1 MTASRE
7 DMLELFAA
15 ASSRCGEIV
24 GFNYVLEDVL
34 GIGGM
39 GIVYS
44 AVQQSLGRPVA
55 VKVPRPELAALP
67 GLHARFRR
75 EAHVAGRLWH
85 RNIISVI
92 DYGECEGAPFLVME
106 RVHGLLLGR
115 VIAEHGAFEVPISVD
130 IAAQVL
136 DALAETHAAGFVHAD
151 VKSDN
156 VLVEERRDGRAVAR
170 LFDFGLACDR
180 RGNRGIDTVV
190 YGTPEYMAP
199 EVIRGERPCPGT
211 DLYGVGIMLY
221 ELLTGVTP
229 FVSGSGPDVLSRH
242 LGETPLPPSRLR
254 ADHVIS
260 PTLDDLVV
268 RMLDKRP
275 EARADDAASLA
286 AELRAS
292 VSPVTRPVRT
302 TQVIPAGVVPDEPGP
317 PVTIANGSDRQPI
330 RSLDDLRAATAEAI
344 DAGDETRIV
353 DAYLALAR
361 GLVHAHQPAAAAKEL
376 EIALELLE
384 LRASAG
390 RVVPSLWCVSVTLAA
405 IYGHLGQTE
414 RARETAHAAHA
425 HAGRV
430 RSTVGQ
436 RRAEAVFARLVRGRA
451 YSGPSV
457 R

>member
-1 MTASRE
+1 MTGTRE
-7 DMLELFAA
+7 DMLAA
-15 ASSRCGEIV
+15 YADASSRCGEVV
-24 GFNYVLEDVL
+24 GANYVLEDVL

-75 EAHVAGRLWH
+75 EAYVAGRLWH

-92 DYGECEGAPFLVME
+92 DYGECDGAPFLVME

-115 VIAEHGAFEVPISVD
+115 VVAEHGAFDVPIAVD

-136 DALAETHAAGFVHAD
+136 DALSETHAAGFVHAD

-156 VLVEERRDGRAVAR
+156 VLVEERREGRAVAR
-170 LFDFGLACDR
+170 LFDFGLACDQ
-180 RGNRGIDTVV
+180 RGNRSGDNIV

-199 EVIRGERPCPGT
+199 EVIRGERPSPAT
-211 DLYGVGIMLY
+211 DIYGIGVMLY
-221 ELLTGVTP
+221 EVLTGVTP

-242 LGETPLPPSRLR
+242 LGEDPLPPSRLR
-254 ADHVIS
+254 ADHVI
-260 PTLDDLVV
+260 PPALDKLVV

-275 EARADDAASLA
+275 EARAEDATSLA
-286 AELRAS
+286 AELRATMPS
-292 VSPVTRPVRT
+292 GERLPRT
-302 TQVIPAGVVPDEPGP
+302 TQVIPVGAISTEDSGP
-317 PVTIANGSDRQPI
+317 LPIANGSNRQPI

-344 DAGDETRIV
+344 DRGDDNAIV

-361 GLVHAHQPAAAAKEL
+361 ALVNAHQPVAAAKEL
-376 EIALELLE
+376 EIAIELLE

-390 RVVPSLWCVSVTLAA
+390 RAVPSLWCVSVTLAA

-430 RSTVGQ
+430 RSRIGQ
-436 RRAEAVFARLVRGRA
+436 RRAEAVFARLVRGRTYA
-451 YSGPSV
+451 GTGL

>member
-1 MTASRE
+1 MAARQELLARYADASIRRG
-7 DMLELFAA
+7 EL
-15 ASSRCGEIV
+15 V
-24 GFNYVLEDVL
+24 GSNYVLEEVL

-44 AVQQSLGRPVA
+44 AVQQSLCRPVA

-67 GLHARFRR
+67 GLDARFRR

-92 DYGECEGAPFLVME
+92 DFGEYDGAPFLVME

-115 VIAEHGAFEVPISVD
+115 VIAEHGAFDVPIAVD

-156 VLVEERRDGRAVAR
+156 VLVEERREGRALAR
-170 LFDFGLACDR
+170 LFDFGLACER
-180 RGNRGIDTVV
+180 RGTRADNAV

-199 EVIRGERPCPGT
+199 EVIRGERPSPAT
-211 DLYGVGIMLY
+211 DIYGLGVMLY

-229 FVSGSGPDVLSRH
+229 FVGANGSDVLTRH
-242 LGETPLPPSRLR
+242 LGEVPMPPSRLR
-254 ADHVIS
+254 SDHVI
-260 PTLDDLVV
+260 PARLDELVV

-275 EARADDAASLA
+275 EARADDAVSLA
-286 AELRAS
+286 AELRATMPA
-292 VSPVTRPVRT
+292 VERMART
-302 TQVIPAGVVPDEPGP
+302 TEAIPIGTALDTGP
-317 PVTIANGSDRQPI
+317 VALANGSDRQPP
-330 RSLDDLRAATAEAI
+330 RSLDELRAATAEAI
-344 DAGDETRIV
+344 DRGDDNAIV

-361 GLVHAHQPAAAAKEL
+361 ALVNAHQPVAAAKEL
-376 EIALELLE
+376 EIAIELLE
-384 LRASAG
+384 LHASAG
-390 RVVPSLWCVSVTLAA
+390 RTVNSLWCVGVTLAA

-425 HAGRV
+425 HAGRA
-430 RSTVGQ
+430 RSRVGQ
-436 RRAEAVFARLVRGRA
+436 RRAEAVFARLVRGRTYA
-451 YSGPSV
+451 GPSL

>member
-1 MTASRE
+1 MTPSQDAMQDLYAE
-7 DMLELFAA
+7 AA
-15 ASSRCGEIV
+15 TRCGEIV
-24 GFNYVLEDVL
+24 GLNYVLDDVL

-55 VKVPRPELAALP
+55 VKVPRPELTSLP

-92 DYGECEGAPFLVME
+92 DYGESEGVPYLVME

-115 VIAEHGAFEVPISVD
+115 VIADHGAFDVPIAVD

-156 VLVEERRDGRAVAR
+156 VLVEERREGKAVAR

-180 RGNRGIDTVV
+180 RGRRGGDDLV

-199 EVIRGERPCPGT
+199 EVIRGERPCPAT
-211 DLYGVGIMLY
+211 DLYGVGVMLY
-221 ELLTGVTP
+221 ELLTGITP
-229 FVSGSGPDVLSRH
+229 FVTGAGADVLSRH

-260 PTLDDLVV
+260 PALDELIV
-268 RMLDKRP
+268 RILDKRP
-275 EARADDAASLA
+275 EARAEGAASLA
-286 AELRAS
+286 AELRATT
-292 VSPVTRPVRT
+292 PAIERT
-302 TQVIPAGVVPDEPGP
+302 TRTTEVIRAGVVPTMPCP
-317 PVTIANGSDRQPI
+317 PVAIANGSDRQPV
-330 RSLDDLRAATAEAI
+330 RSLDELRRSTAEAI
-344 DAGDETRIV
+344 ERGDENGIV

-361 GLVHAHQPAAAAKEL
+361 ALVNAHQPVAAAKEL
-376 EIALELLE
+376 ELAIELLE

-430 RSTVGQ
+430 RSRVGQ
-436 RRAEAVFARLVRGRA
+436 RRAEAVFARLVRGRTYA
-451 YSGPSV
+451 DPTM

>member
-1 MTASRE
+1 MGATRE
-7 DMLELFAA
+7 DMLAAYDA
-15 ASSRCGEIV
+15 ASSRCGEVV
-24 GFNYVLEDVL
+24 GNNYVLDDVL

-92 DYGECEGAPFLVME
+92 DYGEIEGAPFLVME

-115 VIAEHGAFEVPISVD
+115 VVAEHGPFDVPISVD

-136 DALAETHAAGFVHAD
+136 DGLAETHAAGFVHAD

-156 VLVEERRDGRAVAR
+156 VLVEERREGRAVAR
-170 LFDFGLACDR
+170 LFDFGLACDQ
-180 RGNRGIDTVV
+180 RGNRSGDNVV
-190 YGTPEYMAP
+190 YGTPEYMSP
-199 EVIRGERPCPGT
+199 EVIRGDRPGPAT
-211 DLYGVGIMLY
+211 DIYGIGVMLY
-221 ELLTGVTP
+221 EVLTGVTP
-229 FVSGSGPDVLSRH
+229 FVGSHGPDVLSRH
-242 LGETPLPPSRLR
+242 LGEEPLPPSRLR
-254 ADHVIS
+254 ADHVI
-260 PTLDDLVV
+260 PPALDELVV

-275 EARADDAASLA
+275 EARADDAPSLA
-286 AELRAS
+286 AELRETM
-292 VSPVTRPVRT
+292 PVIERSART
-302 TQVIPAGVVPDEPGP
+302 TQVIPVGP
-317 PVTIANGSDRQPI
+317 LPVDDSPRVAIANGSDRQPI
-330 RSLDDLRAATAEAI
+330 RSLDDLRAATVEAI
-344 DAGDETRIV
+344 DQGDESAIV

-361 GLVHAHQPAAAAKEL
+361 ALVNAHQPTAAAKEL

-390 RVVPSLWCVSVTLAA
+390 RAVPSLWCLSVTLAA

-430 RSTVGQ
+430 RSRVGQ
-436 RRAEAVFARLVRGRA
+436 RRAEAVFARLVRGRTYA
-451 YSGPSV
+451 GSSM

>member
-1 MTASRE
+1 MTASRQ
-7 DMLELFAA
+7 DMVDLFAA
-15 ASSRCGEIV
+15 ASTRCGESV
-24 GFNYVLEDVL
+24 GSNYVLEDVL

-39 GIVYS
+39 GVVYS
-44 AVQQSLGRPVA
+44 AVQRSLGRPVA
-55 VKVPRPELAALP
+55 VKVPRPELASLP

-92 DYGECEGAPFLVME
+92 DYGESDGAPYLVME

-115 VIAEHGAFEVPISVD
+115 VIAEHGAFEVPIALD
-130 IAAQVL
+130 IAAQVC

-156 VLVEERRDGRAVAR
+156 VLVEERREGRAVAR
-170 LFDFGLACDR
+170 LFDFGLASDQ
-180 RGNRGIDTVV
+180 RGNRTADKLV

-199 EVIRGERPCPGT
+199 EVIRGERPCPAT
-211 DLYGVGIMLY
+211 DLYGIGVMLY
-221 ELLTGVTP
+221 ELLTGITP
-229 FVSGSGPDVLSRH
+229 FVNGNGPDVLSRH
-242 LGETPLPPSRLR
+242 LGEEPLPPSRLR
-254 ADHVIS
+254 ADHVIA
-260 PTLDDLVV
+260 PALDELIV
-268 RMLDKRP
+268 RILDKRP

-286 AELRAS
+286 AELRGIMPTLGRSA
-292 VSPVTRPVRT
+292 RT
-302 TQVIPAGVVPDEPGP
+302 TQVIPAGIVPAETCP
-317 PVTIANGSDRQPI
+317 PVAIASGSDRQPI

-344 DAGDETRIV
+344 ERGDENQIV

-361 GLVHAHQPAAAAKEL
+361 ALVNGHQPTAAAKEL

-390 RVVPSLWCVSVTLAA
+390 RAVPSLWCVSVTLAA

-430 RSTVGQ
+430 RSQIGQ

-451 YSGPSV
+451 YAGTAM